1 MLTFKPI
8 NEFINI
14 KNNVVSSDHHLKQG
28 AKIVAI
34 GGGTGLSTMLRGLK
48 KYSHNITAIVAVT
61 DDGGSSGRLR
71 RENGVLPPGDIRSCL
86 VALADEEK
94 LLTELFQY
102 RFATGD
108 GLAGHSFGNLFLA
121 AMSEIAGDLER
132 AIAISSEVL
141 SIRGQVLPVTLS
153 DVRLWATLSDGRYIE
168 GESNITAAGGNIQ
181 QIGCLP
187 ANPPALPAAIK
198 AIEEAD
204 LIVIGPGSL
213 YTSVIPNLLVPGIR
227 EAIAKSQVPR
237 IYICNIMTQPGET
250 DSYAVSDHIRAIDQV
265 CDRKLFDAVLTHR
278 GIPSTQSLMHYAKKN
293 SYPVVVDKEEITTKL
308 GRQIVSENVM
318 DEDENVGYVRH
329 NYQRLANVLMEW
341 YYRSSSVPS
350 PKNPRFK
357 VNTISA

>member
-1 MLTFKPI
+1 MLTFKPL

-14 KNNVVSSDHHLKQG
+14 IKNVPSSDQHLKQG

-34 GGGTGLSTMLRGLK
+34 GGGTGLSTILRGLK
-48 KYSHNITAIVAVT
+48 AYSHNITAIVAVT

-108 GLAGHSFGNLFLA
+108 GLAGHSFGNLFLT

-132 AIAISSEVL
+132 AIAFSSEVL
-141 SIRGQVLPVTLS
+141 SIRGKVLPVTLS
-153 DVRLWATLSDGRYIE
+153 DVRLWARLSDGRKIE

-181 QIGCLP
+181 EIGCFP
-187 ANPPALPAAIK
+187 PNPPALPAAIK

-250 DSYAVSDHIRAIDQV
+250 DSYTVSDHIRAIDQV

-278 GIPSTQSLMHYAKKN
+278 GIPSVKALMHYANKN
-293 SYPVVVDKEEITTKL
+293 SYPVVVDKEEVRTKL
-308 GRQIVSENVM
+308 GRQIVCANVM
-318 DEDENVGYVRH
+318 DEDQNAGYVRH
-329 NYQRLANVLMEW
+329 NYQRLANVLMAW
-341 YYRSSSVPS
+341 YDHNISISSAQKSQLS
-350 PKNPRFK
+350 I
-357 VNTISA
+357 NTMSI

>member
-14 KNNVVSSDHHLKQG
+14 KNNVVSSDQHLKEN

-34 GGGTGLSTMLRGLK
+34 GGGTGLSNILRGLK
-48 KYSHNITAIVAVT
+48 KYSDNITAIVAVT

-94 LLTELFQY
+94 PLTELFQY
-102 RFATGD
+102 RFATGV
-108 GLAGHSFGNLFLA
+108 GLAGHSFGNLFLT

-132 AIAISSEVL
+132 AIAFSSEVL
-141 SIRGQVLPVTLS
+141 SVRGQVLPVTLS
-153 DVRLWATLSDGRYIE
+153 DVRLWAKLSDGREIE
-168 GESNITAAGGNIQ
+168 GESNITAAGGKIK

-213 YTSVIPNLLVPGIR
+213 YTSIIPNLLVPQIR

-250 DSYAVSDHIRAIDQV
+250 DSYTVSDHIRAIDQV

-278 GIPSTQSLMHYAKKN
+278 GIPSVQALMHYANKN
-293 SYPVVVDKEEITTKL
+293 SYPVVVDKEEVRTKL
-308 GRQIVSENVM
+308 GRQIVSANVM
-318 DEDENVGYVRH
+318 DEDANVGYVRH
-329 NYQRLANVLMEW
+329 NYQHLANVLMTW
-341 YYRSSSVPS
+341 YDLSVSASS
-350 PKNPRFK
+350 PKKSKFQ